1 MSNKSIAI
9 NWAQKQVR
17 SARGFVYSDAF
28 FKPFTNLDTRKKIT
42 RELAKVNVVVW
53 SDTKDGA
60 FIFRKSDSR
69 LEIVSDGQIQ
79 VGVWTQG
86 ADTES
91 PQVIILPAM
100 PVVA

>member
-17 SARGFVYSDAF
+17 ATTGFVYSDAF

-42 RELAKVNVVVW
+42 RDLAKVNVVVW

-69 LEIVSDGQIQ
+69 LQIVSDGQVQ
-79 VGVWTQG
+79 VGAWTEG

-91 PQVIILPAM
+91 PKVMILPAI

>member
-1 MSNKSIAI
+1 MSNKSLAI

-17 SARGFVYSDAF
+17 ATTGFVYSDAF
-28 FKPFTNLDTRKKIT
+28 FKPFTNQDTRKKIT

-69 LEIVSDGQIQ
+69 LQIVSDGQIQ
-79 VGVWTQG
+79 VGAWTEG

-91 PQVIILPAM
+91 PKVMILPAI
-100 PVVA
+100 PAVV